1 MREHTKHHR
10 YRPGIKQW
18 YSSDPHHMFMIDSVV
33 VTDSEEEATPSAE
46 RLDVAE
52 DEDREVDQG
61 QQGHGKDPVRYYN

>member
-1 MREHTKHHR
+1 
-10 YRPGIKQW
+10 
-18 YSSDPHHMFMIDSVV
+18 MFMIDSVV